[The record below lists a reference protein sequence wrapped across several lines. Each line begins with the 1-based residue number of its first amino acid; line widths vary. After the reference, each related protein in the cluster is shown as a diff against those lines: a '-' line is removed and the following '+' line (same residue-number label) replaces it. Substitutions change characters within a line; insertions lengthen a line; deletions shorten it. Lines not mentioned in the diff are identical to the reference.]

1 MQGIKR
7 HKGLKVR
14 EESKDNVSF
23 RVQGTRSANKL
34 SWEILGVGGIRNTGG
49 NGNKEDNRAE

>member
-1 MQGIKR
+1 MIKR

-23 RVQGTRSANKL
+23 RVQGMRSANKL
-34 SWEILGVGGIRNTGG
+34 SWEILGVGGIRNTEG
-49 NGNKEDNRAE
+49 NGIKEGNRAE